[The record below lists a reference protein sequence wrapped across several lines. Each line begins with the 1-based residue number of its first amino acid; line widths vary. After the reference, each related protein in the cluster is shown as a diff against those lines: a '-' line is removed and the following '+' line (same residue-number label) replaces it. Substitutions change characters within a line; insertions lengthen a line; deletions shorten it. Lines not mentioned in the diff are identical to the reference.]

1 MVELQ
6 CKFACSLAPSS
17 ALHSYVVVPT
27 KDMRNSSLPRLLPA
41 CRKLKFALVRH
52 AAGGAAGAAF
62 QAEDDTKV

>member
-6 CKFACSLAPSS
+6 YKFACSLAPSS
-17 ALHSYVVVPT
+17 PVHSYVVPT
-27 KDMRNSSLPRLLPA
+27 EDMRNSSLPRLLPA

-62 QAEDDTKV
+62 

>member
-1 MVELQ
+1 
-6 CKFACSLAPSS
+6 
-17 ALHSYVVVPT
+17 
-27 KDMRNSSLPRLLPA
+27 MRNSSLPRLLPA